1 MELPGAS
8 TQLRVLAMFPFYN
21 EADKLEALAK
31 QIRPGLADE
40 FLGVDDGST
49 DGGAEILQ
57 RYGIRVVSQAHRGLG
72 ACIKTAVRY
81 AREHGFQVMVVM
93 AGNGKD
99 KPEEVSRL
107 LKPIVEGAADYVQ
120 GSRFLPGGASPNLPR
135 FRRVTIRILSA
146 FFRLATGE
154 QCTDLTNG
162 FRAWRLSILDDPRI
176 NIWQD
181 WLDTYELEYY
191 LHWKVYK
198 LGYRVTEVPVTK
210 VYPAERDVPY
220 TKIKPIVGWWR
231 MLRPFVFLALGI
243 KK

>member
-21 EADKLEALAK
+21 EAAKLEALAK
-31 QIRPGLADE
+31 QIRPGLVDE

-57 RYGIRVVSQAHRGLG
+57 RYGIRVISQAHRGLG

-99 KPEEVSRL
+99 KPEEIPRL
-107 LKPIVEGAADYVQ
+107 LKPIFEGAADYVQ

-135 FRRVTIRILSA
+135 FRRVTIHILSA
-146 FFRLATGE
+146 FFRLATGK

-198 LGYRVTEVPVTK
+198 LGYSVTEVPVTK